1 MDSSLRKTRIQIV
14 RSKLYSLRKLEQI
27 LPKSILKKVAEGLF
41 SSNLRYALGLF
52 CPIRLKDTDP
62 QYSSINGI
70 KVIYNDVLRLLCG
83 SKRENRK
90 PTEEILNETGWLSI
104 NQLSC
109 EIRLIEVW
117 KALNIDNYC
126 LKDLFEKVPS
136 TRVTRN
142 SNKIRL
148 KSGFKSRLRENSFQ
162 FPSVQL
168 WNAAPESVTSAK
180 TETMARNEIK
190 SFVQS
195 LPL

>member
-1 MDSSLRKTRIQIV
+1 MSIRYTPNY
-14 RSKLYSLRKLEQI
+14 SKLYSLRKLEQI
-27 LPKSILKKVAEGLF
+27 LPKSILKTVAEGLF
-41 SSNLRYALGLF
+41 SSILRYALGLF

-62 QYSSINGI
+62 QHSSINGI

-90 PTEEILNETGWLSI
+90 PIEEMLQETGWLSI

-117 KALNIDNYC
+117 KSLNFDNYC
-126 LKDLFEKVPS
+126 LSDLFEKVV
-136 TRVTRN
+136 TAQQTRN

-148 KSGFKSRLRENSFQ
+148 KCGFKTKLRENSFQ
-162 FPSVQL
+162 YPSVQI
-168 WNAAPESVTSAK
+168 WNSAPISVTAAQTESA
-180 TETMARNEIK
+180 ARSAIRT
-190 SFVQS
+190 FVQT